1 MGVLPRRLRADDP
14 GQCLLERGSTAIVAG
29 LTQGIS
35 VTGVTA
41 ANGLIVCIADAFK
54 GGTTVSGVRES

>member
-1 MGVLPRRLRADDP
+1 MAVLPRRRRGDDP
-14 GQCLLERGSTAIVAG
+14 GQCLLERGSTTTVAG
-29 LTQGIS
+29 LTQAIS

-41 ANGLIVCIADAFK
+41 GNGLIVCIADAFK